1 MLQKQILPISSNTL
15 TLYDYLYLFPENIIN
30 TSLVKIILLNQNN
43 FYTEFFDFYSK
54 EKNVAQNVHLLI
66 LDFL

>member
-54 EKNVAQNVHLLI
+54 EKNVSQNVHLLI
-66 LDFL
+66 LVFL